1 MSYVLMAELQ
11 QALNN
16 VSVFFFFYFYV
27 TNMLELTKQIINFF

>member
-16 VSVFFFFYFYV
+16 VSVFFFYFYV